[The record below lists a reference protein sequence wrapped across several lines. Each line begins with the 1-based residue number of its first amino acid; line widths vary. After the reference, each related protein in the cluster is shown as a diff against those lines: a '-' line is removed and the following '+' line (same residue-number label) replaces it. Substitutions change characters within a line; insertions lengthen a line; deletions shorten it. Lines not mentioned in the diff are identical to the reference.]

1 MLGLVSFPFLVEPNL
16 ASTTQ
21 AYSWSGAYAGFALL
35 CVVTAWVS
43 LREPAVVP
51 AMEPAAEPAAQ
62 IIETAPR
69 PTFGQ
74 MSLWVALAACASTLL
89 VSTTTHLS
97 QNVAPIPLLWVVP
110 LALYLIT
117 FILCFESDKLYQR
130 WIILPWLAPALAWM
144 AYGVYANEGNL
155 HIKVTI
161 PVFAAGLLIACM
173 MCHGELALRKPA
185 PQYLTLFYMM
195 VSLGGALG
203 GTVVALVAPRVFPSY
218 LELQLALVWCGV
230 MAAIVLW
237 NEAMPKVG
245 VWPTRVLMIIA
256 VGALAGY
263 LGRKEVQDLKGYRL
277 TVRNFYGAL
286 KVRDDDVGTEFGER
300 VLLHGTINHGN
311 QLLTPEKRY
320 ITTSYYSENS
330 GLGRAIRALQER
342 GPVRIGSIG
351 LGAGVTTNYGRQ
363 GDYLRVYEINPLVEK
378 IAQTEFTFFPHS
390 AADKKIM
397 MGDAR
402 LVLESQQSQ
411 QFDILA
417 VDAFSSDSI
426 PVHLLTREAFAL
438 YFRQLKPNGVL
449 ALHIS
454 NRYLDLAP
462 VCAAGAKA
470 FDKKATVV
478 ADDGEGG
485 SYLNSSTWVL
495 VTSDTS
501 LTDAP
506 SFMGANMYPPNL
518 PEKFRPWTDDYSN
531 IWQILSLN

>member
-1 MLGLVSFPFLVEPNL
+1 VVESIP
-16 ASTTQ
+16 
-21 AYSWSGAYAGFALL
+21 
-35 CVVTAWVS
+35 V
-43 LREPAVVP
+43 EVVP
-51 AMEPAAEPAAQ
+51 AA
-62 IIETAPR
+62 R

-74 MSLWVALAACASTLL
+74 MTLWVALAACASTLL

-110 LALYLIT
+110 LALYLLT

-130 WIILPWLAPALAWM
+130 WVILPWLAPALAWM
-144 AYGVYANEGNL
+144 AYGIYANEGNL

-161 PVFAAGLLIACM
+161 PVFAAGLFIACM
-173 MCHGELALRKPA
+173 MCHGELSLRKPA
-185 PQYLTLFYMM
+185 PQYLTLFYLM

-203 GTVVALVAPRVFPSY
+203 GTLVALVAPRVFPSY
-218 LELQLALVWCGV
+218 LELQLGLVWCGV
-230 MAAIVLW
+230 MAVIVLW
-237 NEAMPKVG
+237 NEPIPKVG
-245 VWPTRVLMIIA
+245 VWLPRALLVIA
-256 VGALAGY
+256 IGALAGY
-263 LGRKEVQDLKGYRL
+263 LGRKEYQDLKGYRL

-286 KVRDDDVGTEFGER
+286 KVRDDDPGTEFGER

-311 QLLTPEKRY
+311 QLLAEDKRY

-330 GLGRAIRALQER
+330 GLGRAIRAAQDR

-351 LGAGVTTNYGRQ
+351 LGAGVTTNYGRK

-378 IAQTEFTFFPHS
+378 ISQTEFSFYPHS

-402 LVLESQQSQ
+402 LSLEAQETQ
-411 QFDILA
+411 QFDVLA
-417 VDAFSSDSI
+417 VDAFSSDAI
-426 PVHLLTREAFAL
+426 PIHLLTREALAL
-438 YFRQLKPNGVL
+438 YFRHLKPNGVL

-462 VCAAGAKA
+462 VCAAGAK
-470 FDKKATVV
+470 FFNKKATVV

-495 VTSDTS
+495 VTSDES
-501 LTDAP
+501 LTEGP
-506 SFMGANMYPPNL
+506 TFIGANMYPAAL
-518 PEKFRPWTDDYSN
+518 PPKFRPWTDDYSN